1 MAAVAVKYPAF
12 QELGAE
18 VLAVSVDRVATHKD
32 WQEKELAKMVRG
44 GALYPMGSDPDGKI
58 GALYGV
64 YDEEKKVD
72 IRGRFL
78 IDPDGI
84 LQSAEIVSA
93 PVGRDITE
101 VLRQLRAFQHHRKT
115 GELMPCGWQP
125 GKPTLPPEREAGP
138 IAGKVWESWKPSKA
152 F

>member
-18 VLAVSVDRVATHKD
+18 VLAASVDSVATHKD
-32 WQEKELAKMVRG
+32 WQERELSKMVKG
-44 GALYPMGSDPDGKI
+44 GALYPMLSDPDGKI
-58 GALYGV
+58 GALYGI

-72 IRGRFL
+72 LRGRFL

-84 LQSAEIVSA
+84 IQSAEIVSA
-93 PVGRDITE
+93 PVGRDIAE
-101 VLRQLRAFQHHRKT
+101 VLRQLRAFQHHRET

-125 GKPTLPPEREAGP
+125 GKPTLPPEKESSNLS
-138 IAGKVWESWKPSKA
+138 GKVWETWRPRNA

>member
-12 QELGAE
+12 QELGVE
-18 VLAVSVDRVATHKD
+18 VLAVSVDSVTTHKD
-32 WQEKELAKMVRG
+32 WQEKELSKMVKG
-44 GALYPMGSDPDGKI
+44 GALYPMVSDPDGHLGI
-58 GALYGV
+58 LYGV

-72 IRGRFL
+72 LRGRFL
-78 IDPDGI
+78 IDPDGVV
-84 LQSAEIVSA
+84 QSAEIVSA
-93 PVGRDITE
+93 PVGRDIAE
-101 VLRQLRAFQHHRKT
+101 VLRQVRAFQHHRKT

-125 GKPTLPPEREAGP
+125 GKPTLPPEREAEE

>member
-12 QELGAE
+12 QELGVE
-18 VLAVSVDRVATHKD
+18 VLAVSVDDVATHKD
-32 WQEKELAKMVRG
+32 WQEKELSKMVKG
-44 GALYPMGSDPDGKI
+44 GALYPMISDPDGHI
-58 GALYGV
+58 GILYGV

-72 IRGRFL
+72 LRGRFL

-84 LQSAEIVSA
+84 VQSAEIVSA
-93 PVGRDITE
+93 PVGRDVSE
-101 VLRQLRAFQHHRKT
+101 VLRQVRAFQHHRKT

-125 GKPTLPPEREAGP
+125 GKPTLPPEKERSNLS
-138 IAGKVWESWKPSKA
+138 GKVWETWRPRNA

>member
-12 QELGAE
+12 QELGVE
-18 VLAVSVDRVATHKD
+18 VLAASVDSVSTHKD
-32 WQEKELAKMVRG
+32 WQERELSKMVKG
-44 GALYPMGSDPDGKI
+44 GALYPMLSDPDGKI
-58 GALYGV
+58 GALYGI

-72 IRGRFL
+72 LRGRFL

-84 LQSAEIVSA
+84 MQSAEIVSA
-93 PVGRDITE
+93 PVGRDIAE
-101 VLRQLRAFQHHRKT
+101 VLRQLRAFQHHRET

-125 GKPTLPPEREAGP
+125 GKPTLPPEREAGQ
-138 IAGKVWESWKPSKA
+138 IAGKIWESWKPRNA

>member
-12 QELGAE
+12 QELGVE
-18 VLAVSVDRVATHKD
+18 VLAVSVDSVATHQD
-32 WQEKELAKMVRG
+32 WQEKELSKMVKG
-44 GALYPMGSDPDGKI
+44 GALYPMVSDPHGKI
-58 GALYGV
+58 GELYVV

-72 IRGRFL
+72 LRGRFI
-78 IDPDGI
+78 IDPDGVV
-84 LQSAEIVSA
+84 QSAEIVST
-93 PVGRDITE
+93 PVGRDLAE

-125 GKPTLPPEREAGP
+125 GKPTLPPEPESSK
-138 IAGKVWESWKPSKA
+138 ISGKVWEVWKPRNA

>member
-12 QELGAE
+12 QELGGE
-18 VLAVSVDRVATHKD
+18 VLAVSVDSVVTHRE
-32 WQEKELAKMVRG
+32 WQEKELSKMVRG
-44 GALYPMGSDPDGKI
+44 GALYPMLSDPDGKI

-72 IRGRFL
+72 LRGRFL
-78 IDPDGI
+78 IDPDGV

-101 VLRQLRAFQHHRKT
+101 VLRQLRAFQHHWKT
-115 GELMPCGWQP
+115 GELMPCGWEP
-125 GKPTLPPEREAGP
+125 GKPTLPPEREASQ
-138 IAGKVWESWKPSKA
+138 IAGKIWEVWKPGNA

>member
-12 QELGAE
+12 QEIGAE
-18 VLAVSVDRVATHKD
+18 VLTISVDSAATHWE
-32 WQEKELAKMVRG
+32 WQEKELSKMVRG
-44 GALYPMGSDPDGKI
+44 GALYPMGSDPEGKI

-84 LQSAEIVSA
+84 VQSAEIVSA

-125 GKPTLPPEREAGP
+125 GKPTLPPEREASQ